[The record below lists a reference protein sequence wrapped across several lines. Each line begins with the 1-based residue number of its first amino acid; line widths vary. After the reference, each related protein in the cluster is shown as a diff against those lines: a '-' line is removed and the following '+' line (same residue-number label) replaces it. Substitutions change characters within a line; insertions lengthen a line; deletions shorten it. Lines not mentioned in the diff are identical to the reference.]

1 MKKRI
6 CFVLLLMSCSLCLCF
21 MSSTYS
27 RYVAGTTG
35 NIDILFAK
43 WQILINNEDITN
55 QNNSS
60 ITINPII
67 PKAITI
73 FICILFNILFFK
85 CSYYI
90 IFKILLLYYNLKE
103 ILIQA
108 ICKKTVTIKEHL

>member
-1 MKKRI
+1 MRKRI
-6 CFVLLLMSCSLCLCF
+6 SFMLLLMSCSLCLCF

-60 ITINPII
+60 ITINPTIEVLTPCI
-67 PKAITI
+67 GVGPLSNSSTYTPGDKYSGIT
-73 FICILFNILFFK
+73 NQ
-85 CSYYI
+85 
-90 IFKILLLYYNLKE
+90 LLPFS
-103 ILIQA
+103 
-108 ICKKTVTIKEHL
+108 